1 MRLLWVVAQTATP
14 TEAGTTG
21 GSPTLA
27 AGLVV
32 LAILAVLAGGSD
44 WEAFSEARSRWLTI
58 ALLLLA
64 LVALLI

>member
-1 MRLLWVVAQTATP
+1 MRLLWVLAQTATP

-32 LAILAVLAGGSD
+32 LAILAVLAGGSN
-44 WEAFSEARSRWLTI
+44 WEALSESRARWLTI
-58 ALLLLA
+58 GLLLLA
-64 LVALLI
+64 LVALLV

>member
-1 MRLLWVVAQTATP
+1 MRPLWVVAQTPTP

-32 LAILAVLAGGSD
+32 LAILAVLAGGSN
-44 WEAFSEARSRWLTI
+44 WEALSEGRARWLAV

>member
-1 MRLLWVVAQTATP
+1 MRLLWVVAQTPTP

-21 GSPTLA
+21 GSPFLA

-32 LAILAVLAGGSD
+32 LAILALLGGASE
-44 WEAFSEARSRWLTI
+44 WETLSEGRARWLSV

-64 LVALLI
+64 LVALLV